1 MDQKRADLYPLGNW
15 FLTFRCALSTLP
27 NMVFLRSSF
36 FILVVS
42 ALSACVTEP
51 KVNLNTPEGLFKLG
65 DFYQKQERYEEAIN
79 QFKTL
84 SNKHPYSKLA
94 VDAELRV
101 ADCHFKK
108 EDYVEAYSAF
118 KTFKELHPKH
128 PMMDYVTYFAAESL
142 REELP
147 TTVDR
152 DLTSAS
158 QAINYYEEITVV
170 YPQSK
175 YANEAKEKRFKLIQM
190 LADKELYIA
199 DFYFKQKKYLGA
211 LTRYELF
218 LQSFPQNQKAPYGL
232 LRAAESANYAKIPD
246 RINLHVQRLIA
257 EYPKSTEA
265 ATAKKEFP
273 GAAR

>member
-1 MDQKRADLYPLGNW
+1 MMILRRWFVLLPLVC
-15 FLTFRCALSTLP
+15 LT
-27 NMVFLRSSF
+27 
-36 FILVVS
+36 
-42 ALSACVTEP
+42 ACVTEP

-65 DFYQKQERYEEAIN
+65 EFYQKQERYEEAIN

-94 VDAELRV
+94 VEAELRV

-108 EDYVEAYSAF
+108 EDYIESYGAY

-170 YPQSK
+170 FPQSK
-175 YANEAKEKRFKLIQM
+175 YAKEAKEKRFQLIQM

-218 LQSFPQNQKAPYGL
+218 LQSFPQNKKAPYGL
-232 LRAAESANYAKIPD
+232 LRAAQSANLAKMPD
-246 RINLHVQRLIA
+246 RLNLHVQRLIS
-257 EYPKSTEA
+257 EHPKTSEA
-265 ATAKKEFP
+265 AAAKKEFP